1 MLNHALST
9 PDSLKAPAPR
19 DPATSPGKRPQED
32 MPAGGS
38 LAKALRCNLSDEELI
53 KREDKG
59 TFSGRYVSGALATA
73 EPMVAYLLH

>member
-1 MLNHALST
+1 
-9 PDSLKAPAPR
+9 
-19 DPATSPGKRPQED
+19 

-38 LAKALRCNLSDEELI
+38 LPKAPRCNLSDEDLI

-73 EPMVAYLLH
+73 EPMVVYLLHLAGAGLSYDSAATQRLLHAGS